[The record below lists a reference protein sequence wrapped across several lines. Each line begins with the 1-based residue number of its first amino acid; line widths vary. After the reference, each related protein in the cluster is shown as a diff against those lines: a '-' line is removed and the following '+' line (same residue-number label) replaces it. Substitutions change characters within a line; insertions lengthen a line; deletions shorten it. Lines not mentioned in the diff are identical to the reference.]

1 MRSALLKSLAI
12 LTLAWTSSNASAVTL
27 DWDTVSWTPGSLT
40 NSYDIDPSAAG
51 NDVTLTVSGD
61 TGQLGTEQVFPF
73 PQTPALTTNLQG
85 GLVTA
90 KNSLTLMLDLA
101 NQTQN
106 VVVTVNFSAQYSA
119 GVTNVSFTIFDV
131 DYANISGAGGA
142 KFQDEL
148 SSIRAL
154 SIDGVTLI
162 APIITVSPNN
172 TLSGTGL
179 NQVVDGN
186 TTTNDT
192 GAGSGSANVTISF
205 GANAIKS
212 FTFVYG
218 SGSDTPADP
227 TAQHIGIG
235 DITFT
240 AVPEINPTWGAVAS
254 CLLAA
259 VLILRHSAKF
269 RK

>member
-1 MRSALLKSLAI
+1 MRSALIKSLAV
-12 LTLAWTSSNASAVTL
+12 LTLVWAASSADAVTL
-27 DWDTVSWTPGSLT
+27 DWDTVTWTPGSLT

-51 NDVTLTVSGD
+51 NDVTVTVSGD
-61 TGQLGTEQVFPF
+61 TGQLGSEP

-85 GLVTA
+85 GLATA
-90 KNSLTLMLDLA
+90 ENSLTLLLDLA
-101 NQTQN
+101 NQAQN
-106 VVVTVNFSAQYSA
+106 VMVTVNFSAQYSA

-131 DYANISGAGGA
+131 DYANINGSGGA
-142 KFQDEL
+142 KFQDQI

-162 APIITVSPNN
+162 APTITVSPNN

-192 GAGSGSANVTISF
+192 GPGSGSANVTISF
-205 GANAIKS
+205 GANAIQS
-212 FTFVYG
+212 FFFIYG
-218 SGSDTPADP
+218 SGSSTAADP

-235 DITFT
+235 DISFT
-240 AVPEINPTWGAVAS
+240 PVPEINPAWSAVAS
-254 CLLAA
+254 CLFAA
-259 VLILRHSAKF
+259 ALVLRHRANF

>member
-1 MRSALLKSLAI
+1 MRSALLKSLAV

-51 NDVTLTVSGD
+51 NDVTVTVSGD

-119 GVTNVSFTIFDV
+119 GVTDVSFTIFDV
-131 DYANISGAGGA
+131 DYANINGSGGA

-162 APIITVSPNN
+162 APTITVSPNN

-218 SGSDTPADP
+218 SGSDTPSDP